1 MKKTLLILLWIPMI
15 GLSQSTTLLDSMLHF
30 YNDHNNGTQKLQSK
44 SVFEYNANNLITN
57 KEEYTYYFNNLMLA
71 YGTKTSYTYDSNNN
85 IDIQIVRILDSIAC
99 INYMMTDDD
108 YDLNAN
114 KIQSV
119 VSYWDN
125 SLSIFIN
132 SSKTECIYDINNNLT
147 LKITYSWDTTLSI
160 WVDSWKREYAYNS
173 NGFITFTAQYLWNNG
188 WEGHWKNEYEYDLNN
203 NLSKDSRYWWGW
215 DGITYTWTPNTK
227 YEYSYDNNNNN
238 ILSKTGFIPSSP
250 SASGISFQLFQ
261 KDVYSYNTNNQQIEQ
276 INSFWDSTT
285 QSWVNSSKTES
296 EYINSQINER
306 ISYSWDSISSIWNS
320 TYKTEYLYNVN
331 GVSITSI
338 SSSWLSVS
346 SNWVYSNKTEEINDV
361 SGNSLLN
368 TSFQWDT
375 ISNMWISSWEVTG
388 TYENSYLCEDTYVVG
403 EMSLCEYIMQSCGII
418 SIFNNNPISN
428 IFYDYSSNMSDST
441 IFFYSYIASSIDD
454 INTENQTNKRNLISI
469 TDVLGR
475 ETKDKKNTP
484 LFYIYDDG
492 TVEKKI
498 IIE

>member
-1 MKKTLLILLWIPMI
+1 MI

-85 IDIQIVRILDSIAC
+85 IDIQIVRTLDSIAC

-361 SGNSLLN
+361 NGNSLLN
-368 TSFQWDT
+368 ISFQWDT
-375 ISNMWISSWEVTG
+375 ISNIWVSSWEVTG
-388 TYENSYLCEDTYVVG
+388 TYDNSYLCEDTYVVG
-403 EMSLCEYIMQSCGII
+403 EISLCDYLIQSCGII
-418 SIFNNNPISN
+418 SVFNNNPLSN
-428 IFYDYSSNMSDST
+428 IYYDYNSNMSDST

>member
-1 MKKTLLILLWIPMI
+1 MI

>member
-1 MKKTLLILLWIPMI
+1 MI

-147 LKITYSWDTTLSI
+147 QKITYSWDTTLSI

-227 YEYSYDNNNNN
+227 YEYSYDNNNNNN

-346 SNWVYSNKTEEINDV
+346 SNWVYSNKIEEINDV

>member
-1 MKKTLLILLWIPMI
+1 MI

-227 YEYSYDNNNNN
+227 YEYSYDNNNNNN

-492 TVEKKI
+492 TVEKRI
-498 IIE
+498 VID

>member
-1 MKKTLLILLWIPMI
+1 MKKTLVILLSLPITVF
-15 GLSQSTTLLDSMLHF
+15 SQNTILIDSMLLF
-30 YNDHNNGTQKLQSK
+30 YNYHNNKTQVLQSK
-44 SVFEYNANNLITN
+44 SVFEYNANNLIIN
-57 KEEYTYYFNNLMLA
+57 KEEYTYYFNNLTLA
-71 YGTKTSYTYDSNNN
+71 FGTKTSYTYDSNNN
-85 IDIQIVRILDSIAC
+85 IDTQIVKTLDSIAC
-99 INYMMTDDD
+99 INYMMTVDD
-108 YDLNAN
+108 YDLNSN

-119 VSYWDN
+119 VSYWNN

-132 SSKTECIYDINNNLT
+132 SSKTESIYDINNNLT
-147 LKITYSWDTTLSI
+147 QTITYSWDTTSSN
-160 WVDSWKREYAYNS
+160 WVESWKREYTYNS
-173 NGFITFTAQYLWNNG
+173 SGLMTLMAQYTWNNG
-188 WEGHWKNEYEYDLNN
+188 WEGHWKKEYEYDLNN
-203 NLSKDSRYWWGW
+203 NLSKDLRYWWGW

-227 YEYSYDNNNNN
+227 YEYSYDINNN

-250 SASGISFQLFQ
+250 STSGISFQLFQ
-261 KDVYSYNTNNQQIEQ
+261 KDVYSYNTNSQQIEQ

-285 QSWVNSSKTES
+285 QSWLNSSKTES

-306 ISYSWDSISSIWNS
+306 ISYSWDSVSSIWNS

-346 SNWVYSNKTEEINDV
+346 SNWFYSNKIEEINDV
-361 SGNSLLN
+361 NGNSLLN

-375 ISNMWISSWEVTG
+375 ISNMWVSSWKVTG
-388 TYENSYLCEDTYVVG
+388 TYDNSYLCEDTYVVG
-403 EMSLCEYIMQSCGII
+403 EISLCEYLIQSCGII
-418 SIFNNNPISN
+418 SVLNNNPLSN
-428 IFYDYSSNMSDST
+428 IYYDYNSNMSDSA

-454 INTENQTNKRNLISI
+454 INTENQTSKRNLISI

-484 LFYIYDDG
+484 IFYIYDDG

>member
-1 MKKTLLILLWIPMI
+1 MI

-85 IDIQIVRILDSIAC
+85 IEIQIVRILDSIAC
-99 INYMMTDDD
+99 LNYMMTDDD

-227 YEYSYDNNNNN
+227 YEYSYDNNNN

-346 SNWVYSNKTEEINDV
+346 SNWVYSNKIEEINDV

-454 INTENQTNKRNLISI
+454 INTENQTNKRNRISI

>member
-173 NGFITFTAQYLWNNG
+173 NGFITFTAQYLWDNG

-227 YEYSYDNNNNN
+227 YEYSYDNNNN

-346 SNWVYSNKTEEINDV
+346 SNWVYSNKIEEINDV

>member
-1 MKKTLLILLWIPMI
+1 MI

-227 YEYSYDNNNNN
+227 YEYSYDNNN
-238 ILSKTGFIPSSP
+238 ILSKTGFIPSSA

>member
-227 YEYSYDNNNNN
+227 YEYSYDNNNN

-346 SNWVYSNKTEEINDV
+346 SNWVYSNKIEEINDV

>member
-1 MKKTLLILLWIPMI
+1 MI

-85 IDIQIVRILDSIAC
+85 IEIQIVRILDSIAC
-99 INYMMTDDD
+99 LNYMMTDDD

-227 YEYSYDNNNNN
+227 YEYSYDNNNN

-306 ISYSWDSISSIWNS
+306 ISYSWDSVSSIWNS

-388 TYENSYLCEDTYVVG
+388 TYDNSYLCEDTYVVG

-428 IFYDYSSNMSDST
+428 IFYDSSSNMSDST